1 MKRENI
7 QILFQDEYLAVIV
20 KPSGLL
26 SVSYPGSSGATAAQI
41 LEQILRK
48 RGQWSRK
55 HSPFAVHRL
64 DKGTSGVMMFAL
76 TEKAQ
81 KQIMDNWHTMVTSRI
96 YHAVAENPSGRIKP
110 LPDEGVIDKP
120 LLTNAH
126 HLSYVPKNY
135 DLSDSALMPARTNY
149 RILRRGKTYSLFEL
163 SLDTGK
169 KNQIRAHLASCGYTL
184 AGDVQYHART
194 NPLNRLALHAR
205 TLAFTHP
212 FTNEELAFENPE
224 PANWEKLVAKGS
236 V

>member
-7 QILFQDEYLAVIV
+7 KILFQDEFLAVIV

-26 SVSYPGSSGATAAQI
+26 SVPYPGSSGTCASQI
-41 LEQILRK
+41 LEQVLRK
-48 RGQWSRK
+48 RGQWSKK
-55 HSPFAVHRL
+55 HAPFAVHRL

-76 TEKAQ
+76 TEKMQ

-96 YHAVAENPSGRIKP
+96 YHALAENPIGRINL
-110 LPDEGVIDKP
+110 LPAEGVIDKP

-135 DLSDSALMPARTNY
+135 DPSNPTLITARTNY
-149 RILRRGKTYSLFEL
+149 RILQQGKTYTLFEL

-184 AGDVQYHART
+184 AGDLQYRART

-205 TLAFTHP
+205 TLVFTHP
-212 FTNEELAFENPE
+212 FTGELLSFEEPE
-224 PANWEKLVAKGS
+224 PVVWKNLAAQ
-236 V
+236 

>member
-7 QILFQDEYLAVIV
+7 KVLFQDEYLAVIV

-26 SVSYPGSSGATAAQI
+26 SVSYPGSSGATAAQN

-81 KQIMDNWHTMVTSRI
+81 KLIMDNWHTMVTSRI
-96 YHAVAENPSGRIKP
+96 YHALAENPAGKIKP
-110 LPDEGVIDKP
+110 LPVEGVIDKP

-149 RILRRGKTYSLFEL
+149 RILLQGKKYTLFEL

-212 FTNEELAFENPE
+212 FTGEQLSFEEPE
-224 PANWEKLVAKGS
+224 PVVWKNLATQ
-236 V
+236 

>member
-1 MKRENI
+1 MKRGNI
-7 QILFQDEYLAVIV
+7 KILFQDEFLAVIV

-55 HSPFAVHRL
+55 HTPFAVHRL

-76 TEKAQ
+76 TEKVQ

-96 YHAVAENPSGRIKP
+96 YHALAENPIGKNRI
-110 LPDEGVIDKP
+110 LPAEGVIDKP

-135 DLSDSALMPARTNY
+135 DISDPALIPARTNY
-149 RILRRGKTYSLFEL
+149 RILLHGKKYTLFEL

-184 AGDVQYHART
+184 AGDLQYHART

-212 FTNEELAFENPE
+212 FTGEPLSFEEPE
-224 PANWEKLVAKGS
+224 PAVWKNLAAQ
-236 V
+236 

>member
-1 MKRENI
+1 MRRENI
-7 QILFQDEYLAVIV
+7 KILFQDEFLAVIV

-26 SVSYPGSSGATAAQI
+26 SVPYPGSSGTCASQI

-48 RGQWSRK
+48 RGQWSKK
-55 HSPFAVHRL
+55 HAPFAVHRL

-96 YHAVAENPSGRIKP
+96 YHALAENPAGKNRV
-110 LPDEGVIDKP
+110 LPFEGVIDKP

-135 DLSDSALMPARTNY
+135 DPSNPALIPARTNY
-149 RILRRGKTYSLFEL
+149 RILLQGKKYTLFEL

-184 AGDVQYHART
+184 AGDLQYHART

-205 TLAFTHP
+205 TLVFTHP
-212 FTNEELAFENPE
+212 FTGELLSFEEPE
-224 PANWEKLVAKGS
+224 PVLWKNLAAQ
-236 V
+236 